1 LRIAKSYFPLKAF
14 SNPKP
19 NPPRQFRIEKGG
31 SVKQELQALKKTIKH
46 IKIPTQ
52 LNQRLGI
59 DYQQIKRVSH
69 FG

>member
-1 LRIAKSYFPLKAF
+1 
-14 SNPKP
+14 
-19 NPPRQFRIEKGG
+19 
-31 SVKQELQALKKTIKH
+31 VKQELQALKKTIKH